1 MRGVVLLAATAV
13 VATLCLV
20 IEESQA
26 SPSQRKR
33 PEPTAAPKMAAA
45 TALPADEQQSSSSEE
60 DDDSTSEEGDDEDL
74 KIEGKTGKMCMKHP
88 NIAAMESEC
97 ISEYESM
104 KKAKCNSTEPSVM
117 DGIKEKMAEGLE
129 TVKNATMK
137 AVKKVKEV
145 MGVGDSNSTE
155 PSATNT
161 TSKHARRRR
170 SCHFY
175 HCMLKKMDALDEATK
190 MPDEDKVMTWMSQYV
205 TDVEDKKTGDRKT
218 KQCFSDLRKN
228 GVILSASEIAA
239 NAANTTMES
248 SMPVTYVVHVP
259 GACPRCKELSCV
271 VYADGNPGKTECN
284 AYSKLWMCLAEVE
297 SSECSGFKFQ

>member
-248 SMPVTYVVHVP
+248 SMP
-259 GACPRCKELSCV
+259 
-271 VYADGNPGKTECN
+271 GKTECN